1 MVVCCFLKTP
11 LRLRCCCQLD
21 SGCLRMLCRRV
32 LMRVSPTE
40 LLSSA
45 CVAVCVRSIPQRR
58 STGTLLQSCKF
69 ESSMALAS
77 VRDTLA
83 LVEPR
88 ARSYLSTAQFAT
100 GPKRSMGHFLGAEKI
115 NFFNSRYRRSHQGGR
130 VSGILSIRGPEVS
143 LGSPRSVLDMGNRLR
158 RMRGCFP
165 LQIHLPRC
173 ISSHLSIAQ
182 NAKVLDP
189 ELSGELQARPHAG

>member
-1 MVVCCFLKTP
+1 MGSAIVVVCCFLKTP

-77 VRDTLA
+77 VRDTLVWWNA
-83 LVEPR
+83 RAQLFEYRSVRYWSKEINGTRTGGRKGKFFKSRPR
-88 ARSYLSTAQFAT
+88 APYGRWRPCQWN
-100 GPKRSMGHFLGAEKI
+100 PV
-115 NFFNSRYRRSHQGGR
+115 NPSR
-130 VSGILSIRGPEVS
+130 RGVPGV
-143 LGSPRSVLDMGNRLR
+143 
-158 RMRGCFP
+158 
-165 LQIHLPRC
+165 
-173 ISSHLSIAQ
+173 A
-182 NAKVLDP
+182 
-189 ELSGELQARPHAG
+189 